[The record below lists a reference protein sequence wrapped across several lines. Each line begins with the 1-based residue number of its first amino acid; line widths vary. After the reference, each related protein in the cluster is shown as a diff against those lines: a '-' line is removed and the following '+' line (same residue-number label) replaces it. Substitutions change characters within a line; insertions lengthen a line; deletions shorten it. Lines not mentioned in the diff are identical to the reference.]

1 MNLLRNVRLTRKLLL
16 IEVLFSIPIAWLLVG
31 AVTGLRREYVG
42 TKVAIDG
49 LDYARPV
56 VRLLDAVRLHGLRAH
71 LVAMGHTE
79 VEPER
84 AQSEAKVDEAL
95 RQLIAVDQRL
105 GEELRFDAES
115 LRQRDRVGATAR
127 EVERAWQDLKQRR
140 STLSVA
146 ALDQE
151 QKGIAD
157 RTFMMVRH
165 VFDTSGLIID
175 PDADVF
181 YLASVMVVHLPSIRM
196 ESGSALLTGVPALY
210 KKPLSI
216 AARLDIAGIN
226 ARLDRERELAFVR
239 AQAVL
244 NEDANFYG
252 KSPSLQERLP
262 GAFATFDADARAFI
276 DLSRSIAVQ
285 DDPTVEPDAYRAAGR
300 KLNDGLLK
308 YFDLLEEEL
317 HTMLRSRL
325 TAIVWAGAT
334 SLGISFVA
342 LALAFTLVFV
352 VSRSMTR
359 PLSQCVSNLESLA
372 AGDLTSRVA
381 TGGSDEVGRMTAAL
395 GHAVEGMAGAIRS
408 IAKDSGGLRESSDA
422 LASASQQ
429 MSANAEETSAQ
440 AGVVSA
446 AAEQVSKSVQTVSVA
461 TKEMN
466 ASIREVAK
474 QATDAARVATTGVK
488 VAETTNTTV
497 AKLGES
503 SAEIGQVI
511 KVITSIAEQTNLL
524 ALNATIEAARVG
536 EAGKG
541 FAVVANE
548 VKELARETARATED
562 ISRKIEAIQ
571 ADSRDVVR
579 AISEIGAIINQIN
592 DIQGTIAS
600 AVEEQTLTTREIGRN
615 LTEASTG
622 ATEIAR
628 NIQGVADAARNTSAG
643 AHQTQSSARLLSKM
657 ASDLSSLVARFK
669 VD

>member
-1 MNLLRNVRLTRKLLL
+1 MNLLRNVRLSRKLLL
-16 IEVLFSIPIAWLLVG
+16 IEILFSIPIAWLLIGEVSD
-31 AVTGLRREYVG
+31 LRRTYLA
-42 TKVAIDG
+42 TKLAIDG
-49 LDYARPV
+49 LEYARPV
-56 VRLLDAVRLHGLRAH
+56 IRLLDAVRLHGLRAH

-79 VEPER
+79 VEADR
-84 AQSEAKVDEAL
+84 AQAEAKVDEAL
-95 RQLIAVDQRL
+95 RDLIAVDQRL
-105 GEELRFDAES
+105 GEALHFDATS
-115 LRQRDRVGATAR
+115 LAQRDRVGATAR

-140 STLSVA
+140 ATLATAS
-146 ALDQE
+146 LDQE
-151 QKGIAD
+151 QRAIAD
-157 RTFMMVRH
+157 RIFMMVRH

-181 YLASVMVVHLPSIRM
+181 YLASVLVVHLPSIRM
-196 ESGSALLTGVPALY
+196 ESGSALLVGVPALY
-210 KKPLSI
+210 KKPVAIGDRIELATYI
-216 AARLDIAGIN
+216 ARV
-226 ARLDRERELAFVR
+226 DRERELATLR
-239 AQAVL
+239 ARSGL
-244 NEDANFYG
+244 NEDANFHG
-252 KSPSLQERLP
+252 ESASLQAKLP
-262 GAFATFDADARAFI
+262 KAIGEFDADVRAFI
-276 DLSRSIAVQ
+276 ELTRSVIRTEN
-285 DDPTVEPDAYRAAGR
+285 PPLEPEGYRAAGR
-300 KLNDGLLK
+300 TLNDDLLK
-308 YFDLLEEEL
+308 YYDLLDEEL
-317 HTMLRSRL
+317 HVMLRSRL
-325 TAIVWAGAT
+325 TMIVWAGAT

-342 LALAFTLVFV
+342 LALAFSLVFI

-359 PLSQCVSNLESLA
+359 PLSQCVANLESLA
-372 AGDLTSRVA
+372 AGDLTSPVL
-381 TGGSDEVGRMTAAL
+381 TGGGDEVGRMTVAL

-446 AAEQVSKSVQTVSVA
+446 AAEQVSKSVQTVTVA

-488 VAETTNTTV
+488 VADATNTTV

-643 AHQTQSSARLLSKM
+643 AHQTQTSARLLSKM
-657 ASDLSSLVARFK
+657 ASDLAELVARFK